1 MIKYISWDIG
11 EYAWYSMAR
20 YSLRMIADVRPQLAK
35 NNTRGLGF
43 LSCHGQLFVEALQ
56 TLLRHCVGQ
65 AAIGLGRDNC
75 MAKTNHAVLINN
87 KYLLDFACARIRRHK
102 HISDFK
108 MPAFSAAKCRSSWHS
123 ALQSSSSPQGAAQ
136 VFSVAFLLLLR

>member
-1 MIKYISWDIG
+1 MVQHGTLFSSDDRG
-11 EYAWYSMAR
+11 CETST
-20 YSLRMIADVRPQLAK
+20 AK

-87 KYLLDFACARIRRHK
+87 KYFFLILLVQGYDVTSTSAISTCQPSPPQSAEALGIRL
-102 HISDFK
+102 
-108 MPAFSAAKCRSSWHS
+108 C
-123 ALQSSSSPQGAAQ
+123 SPQALLKVQ
-136 VFSVAFLLLLR
+136 LRVFFCRFLTTSSLI